1 MENLKDSNA
10 SSKRHIKRGPT
21 PLAPSPS
28 PSNAARIEAALRH
41 KYIFGE
47 MPPQAGRNRTA

>member
-1 MENLKDSNA
+1 MDNLKDSNA
-10 SSKRHIKRGPT
+10 SSKRHIKHGPT

-28 PSNAARIEAALRH
+28 PSNAARLEAALRH

-47 MPPQAGRNRTA
+47 VAPQTSRRRTA